1 MDIVNE
7 LAPDKFGEAD
17 DLLTFVSIYDDH
29 KRLAGYQQMLQE
41 NEQNIK
47 GQVCVD
53 AGCGFGYLSETMVK
67 LGAQKVYAIE
77 VNPHL
82 YQIAHDRL
90 KKYPQVEL
98 IHTDLRNFKPAESI
112 AVMVHE
118 FFGQMLYDEDLLIL
132 DSLKFQ
138 PRVFLPDH
146 AVLMAGCTHS
156 IDLVDE
162 TISPIV
168 LQQLKGVLVSGLF
181 NDRDISLQFPVIE
194 WSPGKLI
201 SHCECDI
208 TAHKGDLLYF
218 GIQIYHQQKRICQ
231 SGICHNW
238 SYVWTPRDGNVF
250 ILDYL
255 PEEHGTEVYF
265 YWIK

>member
-7 LAPDKFGEAD
+7 LAPDKFADAD

-29 KRLAGYQQMLQE
+29 KRLAGYQQMLLE

-53 AGCGFGYLSETMVK
+53 AGCGFGYLSETLVK
-67 LGAQKVYAIE
+67 LGAKKVYAIE

-82 YQIAHDRL
+82 YQIAYDRL
-90 KKYPQVEL
+90 KNYPQVEL
-98 IHTDLRNFKPAESI
+98 IHKDLRYFTPAEPV

-118 FFGQMLYDEDLLIL
+118 FFGQMLYDEDLLML

-138 PRVFLPDH
+138 PRLFLPDH

-156 IDLVDE
+156 NALVDE
-162 TISPIV
+162 TISPVV
-168 LQQLKGVLVSGLF
+168 LSQLKGTLVSGLF
-181 NDRDISLQFPVIE
+181 YDQDVPLQFPVID
-194 WSPGKLI
+194 WSPGQFK
-201 SHCECDI
+201 SHCDFDI
-208 TAHKGDLLYF
+208 SAYQGDLLYF
-218 GIQIYHQQKRICQ
+218 GIQIFHQQKLICQ
-231 SGICHNW
+231 SGICVNW

-250 ILDYL
+250 TLDFL
-255 PEEHGTEVYF
+255 QEERGTEVYF
-265 YWIK
+265 YWRK